1 MTLRLGLVGRGR
13 WGQNI
18 ERTLRSFPDVSLAI
32 IARGDPAPRLDGVVI
47 ATPSATHAA
56 VALPY
61 IAAGVPTFIEKP
73 MATAAEDA
81 ERLRHAAEKSG
92 AIVFVGHIFLYHP
105 AFVAALELVPKLG
118 KLRYLTCEG
127 VNDHPRRDSSVLWD
141 WLPHHLSMA
150 GAIFGRDPAEVCA
163 WKLAGEAT
171 AETAVAKFSYGDAL
185 LLSTASW
192 NSPATQKK
200 MTAVGEDATLVF
212 DDNAELKLVLH
223 DKRGEIAH
231 PPYGS
236 ELPLTRELRAF
247 LDTLRSADANR
258 HQLATAVAI
267 VRAIAAAEE
276 SMDRGGQPVTLGAR

>member
-18 ERTLRSFPDVSLAI
+18 ERTLRSFADVSLTI
-32 IARGDPAPRLDGVVI
+32 IARGDPPPRLDGVVI
-47 ATPSATHAA
+47 ATPSATHAE

-61 IAAGVPTFIEKP
+61 VAAGVPTFIEKP
-73 MATAAEDA
+73 LATAAADA
-81 ERLRHAAEKSG
+81 ERLRDAAEKSG
-92 AIVFVGHIFLYHP
+92 GMIFVGHIFLYHP

-127 VNDHPRRDSSVLWD
+127 VNDHPRRDTSVLWD

-163 WKLAGEAT
+163 WKLAGDAT
-171 AETAVAKFSYGDAL
+171 AEAAVAKFSYGDAV

-192 NSPATQKK
+192 KSPAAQKK
-200 MTAVGEDATLVF
+200 MTAVGAHATLVF
-212 DDNAELKLVLH
+212 DDTAERKLALYE
-223 DKRGEIAH
+223 KRGATAH
-231 PPYGS
+231 PPYGN

-247 LDTLRSADANR
+247 LDALSSAGAAR
-258 HQLATAVAI
+258 HQLASAVAI

-276 SMDRGGQPVTLGAR
+276 SMDRGGQPVTLGAL